1 MGRRCFEDEGYEVTT
16 FTDSAKALSA
26 LGERRFDV
34 VIPDIKMKEVD
45 GLQLLEFTREKWP
58 GTKAIILTAFAT
70 LETAVEAFHK
80 QAFDYFTKPVRISEL
95 KASVKRALQEG
106 DPDEEEIQND

>member
-34 VIPDIKMKEVD
+34 VIPDIKMKEVG
-45 GLQLLEFTREKWP
+45 GLQLL
-58 GTKAIILTAFAT
+58 
-70 LETAVEAFHK
+70 
-80 QAFDYFTKPVRISEL
+80 
-95 KASVKRALQEG
+95 
-106 DPDEEEIQND
+106 